1 MTTNDSL
8 LPGGGEKSMSKIAI
22 LGLLVLATLAIPVAA
37 AQPLPRQF
45 SFGGTGTGGGYT
57 ATVVGTG
64 TVDPANKM
72 VTVSGTATVTDT
84 TGTAIVSQSFGQT
97 TTWDLAD
104 PPVISL
110 EPIEGL
116 VISVTIVP
124 GQPATVAVTVP

>member
-1 MTTNDSL
+1 MR
-8 LPGGGEKSMSKIAI
+8 KIVI

-45 SFGGTGTGGGYT
+45 SFGGTGAGEGCT

-72 VTVSGTATVTDT
+72 VTVSGTITVTDA
-84 TGTAIVSQSFGQT
+84 TGTAIVSQSFGHT
-97 TTWDLAD
+97 TTWLAAV

-124 GQPATVAVTVP
+124 GQPATVTVTLP